1 MTPSPPRKRR
11 RRILAGL
18 LVAVVLIVAV
28 GAWFALREMRTST
41 WQARYLAP
49 RAAEISW
56 WMEAGP
62 ADSLLPP
69 ASGPYDLRM
78 GYTEL
83 EERVAMATERGFA
96 VVEQA
101 RSSARLHSLVSEHGL
116 FPVYREKDQGGLTI
130 VDRDGEFLF
139 RHRTPDRVW
148 NAFEEIPPVVWQTL
162 LYIENR
168 SALDPDSP
176 FRNPAVEW
184 GRLLRSTTELGLR
197 AMGREG
203 SVAGAS
209 TLATQIEKY
218 RHAPE
223 GLTASPRDKLRQM
236 ATASFR
242 AYADGEETMEARRRV
257 VLHYVNSVPLAAIR
271 GEGEIAGIPD
281 GLWAWY
287 GTDPEAASTALF
299 GIPTS
304 RVGVIPGPEEVSPHR
319 WRPTP
324 EMGPVERVETVELPT
339 EGTDATGGAAGTAGS
354 SAEIGELTVAR
365 TAAEGVAREDATEG
379 ESRLVTSARVY
390 RQVLSLFLAQRRP
403 SYYLASNEGREALA
417 RLTDRYLDLLAADG
431 LIEPALAQAA
441 LETRVDPRILPP
453 ERPPVD
459 FVERKAVNTVRTGL
473 LTLLGVPRLYDLD
486 RVDMMARTTI
496 DAGAQ
501 ADATQLFRDLRDP
514 SFIAA
519 RGFDQF
525 RLLDRGDPAEVV
537 YSVSLHERTPMG
549 NVVRIQAD
557 NLDAPFNLN
566 ESARLELGSTA
577 KLRTLASYLEI
588 IAELHDRFGA
598 MPNDSLRAFPIA
610 SQDRLSRWSR
620 DRALTNPGESTEDAL
635 RAAMN
640 RTYSASPAERFVT
653 GGGVQTF
660 SNFDNT
666 YDFQT
671 LPVTVAFRH
680 SVNLPFVRMM
690 REVVNYYMFRVPGST
705 AFVLEERDTPLR
717 QEYLAR
723 FADREGIQ
731 FLNQYIPKYR
741 GRNRVEILQALF
753 GDRRLSPQRV
763 AWAYI
768 TAVPGPTVDEF
779 ERVLRENMPD
789 AQFSEAAIADLYRRA
804 DPTPHD
810 LADLGYLAS
819 VHPLELWAARF
830 FIENPEASGAEAI
843 RASEEARQEVYRWLF
858 RTSRVGAQDQRIRSL
873 LEVEAFT
880 QIHRGWQ
887 RLGYP
892 FGNIVPSLG
901 TSIGSSGDRPAAL
914 NELVGIILNE
924 GVRLPTFRVEE
935 LHFAQDTPWETRL
948 LRQGA
953 EGTRVM
959 DPAVARI
966 LREAMIDV
974 VDEGTAR
981 RMRGVMRN
989 PDGTPMVVGGKTG
1002 TGDNRFRVYAP
1013 GGRQIESRSVNRTST
1028 FVFFIGDRYYGV
1040 ISAYVP
1046 GDQADGYRFTSALP
1060 TQILRELGPSIEALM
1075 AEDLAEAE
1083 ADAGGGEG
1091 VPRPGATPAMPE
1103 TGLESARVPAPG
1115 GP

>member
-1 MTPSPPRKRR
+1 VNPSPPRRRR

-18 LVAVVLIVAV
+18 LVAVLVIVAV
-28 GAWFALREMRTST
+28 GTWFALREMRTSI

-69 ASGPYDLRM
+69 ARGPYDLRM
-78 GYTEL
+78 GYTDL
-83 EERVAMATERGFA
+83 EDRVAMATERGFA

-101 RSSARLHSLVSEHGL
+101 RSSDRLHSLVGEHGL

-130 VDRDGEFLF
+130 LDRDGEFLF

-148 NAFEEIPPVVWQTL
+148 TAFEEIPPVVWQTL

-168 SALDPDSP
+168 TALDPDSP

-184 GRLLRSTTELGLR
+184 GRLLRSTAELGLR

-223 GLTASPRDKLRQM
+223 GLTASPGDKLRQM

-242 AYADGEETMEARRRV
+242 AYADGEETLEARRQI

-287 GTDPEAASTALF
+287 GTDPEAASAALF
-299 GIPTS
+299 GIPTR
-304 RVGVIPGPEEVSPHR
+304 RVGVIPAPEEVSPYR

-324 EMGPVERVETVELPT
+324 EMGPVERVEAQESP
-339 EGTDATGGAAGTAGS
+339 EGAGS
-354 SAEIGELTVAR
+354 AEGARSLTVAR
-365 TAAEGVAREDATEG
+365 TAADGVLREDATEG

-403 SYYLASNEGREALA
+403 SYYLASSEGREALA

-431 LIEPALAQAA
+431 LIEPELARAA
-441 LETRVDPRILPP
+441 RETRVDPRILPP

-501 ADATQLFRDLRDP
+501 ARATQLFRDLRDP

-588 IAELHDRFGA
+588 LAELHDRFGA
-598 MPNDSLRAFPIA
+598 MPTDSVRAFPIA
-610 SQDRLSRWSR
+610 SQDRLSLWAR
-620 DRALTNPGESTEDAL
+620 DRRLTHPGESTEDAL

-640 RTYSASPAERFVT
+640 RTFSASPAERFVT

-666 YDFQT
+666 YDHQSLT
-671 LPVTVAFRH
+671 VTAAFRH

-690 REVVNYYMFRVPGST
+690 REVVNHYMLRVPGST
-705 AFVLEERDTPLR
+705 AFVLQERDTPLR

-731 FLNQYIPKYR
+731 FLNQFIPKYR
-741 GRNRVEILQALF
+741 GKTRVEILQALF
-753 GDRRLSPQRV
+753 GDRRLSPQRM

-768 TAVPGPTVDEF
+768 TAVPGPTVEEF
-779 ERVLRENMPD
+779 ELVLRQNLPD
-789 AQFSEAAIADLYRRA
+789 AQFSDAAIADIYRRA

-830 FIENPEASGAEAI
+830 FIENPGAGGADAI
-843 RASEEARQEVYRWLF
+843 RGSEEARQEVYRWLF

-880 QIHRGWQ
+880 EIHRGWQ

-914 NELVGIILNE
+914 NELVGIILNG

-935 LHFAQDTPWETRL
+935 LHFAQGTPWETRL

-966 LREAMIDV
+966 LREAMVDV
-974 VDEGTAR
+974 VEEGTAR
-981 RMRGVMRN
+981 RMRGVLRDT
-989 PDGTPMVVGGKTG
+989 DGTPLVVGGKTG

-1013 GGRQIESRSVNRTST
+1013 GGRLLESRSVNRTST

-1046 GDQADGYRFTSALP
+1046 GDQADAYRFTSALP
-1060 TQILRELGPSIEALM
+1060 TQILRELGSTVEALM

-1083 ADAGGGEG
+1083 AEAAGEEG
-1091 VPRPGATPAMPE
+1091 VPRPGIAPAAPE
-1103 TGLESARVPAPG
+1103 TATGLESARVPAPG